1 MRAAGIWGLRGMVR
15 GFVFAALNKR
25 GLVPPQPQKI
35 RILRL
40 SYDLPIPLTL
50 LTDSLQR
57 SCALKPVWL
66 SEKAHVVAEITFHS
80 NIELIRA
87 VLNTRI
93 ANQSKLSGFV
103 ACGCQ

>member
-1 MRAAGIWGLRGMVR
+1 MVR
-15 GFVFAALNKR
+15 GFVFAAFNKR
-25 GLVPPQPQKI
+25 GLVPPQPQKR

-40 SYDLPIPLTL
+40 SYDLAIPLTL

-66 SEKAHVVAEITFHS
+66 SEKARVVAEITFHS
-80 NIELIRA
+80 SIELIRA

-93 ANQSKLSGFV
+93 GKSIKAVWLRCMYQPKGGS
-103 ACGCQ
+103 